1 MANQW
6 GARDET
12 ISASHAAAVTPS
24 DAAVFDSSTRG
35 LYVGGA
41 GDVAVTMESGAVAT
55 FVGVVAG
62 SVLPIRC
69 SKVMSTDTTATSIV
83 ALF

>member
-1 MANQW
+1 
-6 GARDET
+6 
-12 ISASHAAAVTPS
+12 
-24 DAAVFDSSTRG
+24 
-35 LYVGGA
+35 
-41 GDVAVTMESGAVAT
+41 VTMESGAVAT

-69 SKVMSTDTTATSIV
+69 SKVMSTNTTAASIV